1 MKSLEEGEDKA
12 GDIEHV
18 DQYGDNP
25 AEVHH
30 LRVGVEQD
38 QQVGGEERHLH
49 VHLNHSKQFSVK
61 HGDKVDVRLSL
72 QPFLRQKF

>member
-1 MKSLEEGEDKA
+1 MIKPVSVESLQKGEDKA
-12 GDIEHV
+12 SDIEHV

-30 LRVGVEQD
+30 LRVGVKQD

-49 VHLNHSKQFSVK
+49 VHLDDPEQFQVK
-61 HGDKVDVRLSL
+61 CQG
-72 QPFLRQKF
+72 